1 MESNNRRCWCASR
14 QSGVLWCEC
23 CKKKKK
29 KKSLSNSK
37 TTCSTNAR
45 IQYLLSN
52 SECVQFILTESVFI
66 SISTFS
72 TAQSC
77 QRQSD
82 RCQVSRRSCQLVEL
96 INSSMHV
103 AVSNGASSPRCFAC
117 VWRAPGVH
125 AQLASALQCLVL
137 RLIVCLQSL
146 LLMWARN
153 FERVAPVAH
162 DLGDECLRQVDF
174 QLASPAGR
182 Q

>member
-1 MESNNRRCWCASR
+1 MQE
-14 QSGVLWCEC
+14 
-23 CKKKKK
+23 KKK

-103 AVSNGASSPRCFAC
+103 TVSNGASSPRRFAC
-117 VWRAPGVH
+117 VWRAPGEH

-137 RLIVCLQSL
+137 RLGVCLQSL
-146 LLMWARN
+146 LLMWARTVAH
-153 FERVAPVAH
+153 VAPVAH
-162 DLGDECLRQVDF
+162 ELGDDCLRQVVL

>member
-1 MESNNRRCWCASR
+1 MLA
-14 QSGVLWCEC
+14 
-23 CKKKKK
+23 KKKKK
-29 KKSLSNSK
+29 FTSSSK
-37 TTCSTNAR
+37 ATCSTNAR

-72 TAQSC
+72 KAQSC

-82 RCQVSRRSCQLVEL
+82 RCQVSWRSCQLVEL
-96 INSSMHV
+96 LNSSMHV
-103 AVSNGASSPRCFAC
+103 AVSNGASSPRRFAC
-117 VWRAPGVH
+117 VWRAPGEH

-137 RLIVCLQSL
+137 RLGVCLQSL
-146 LLMWARN
+146 LLMWARTV
-153 FERVAPVAH
+153 EHVALVVH
-162 DLGDECLRQVDF
+162 DLGDECLRQVVL